1 MKKPLFI
8 DLFST
13 FFFLGLG
20 TFGGG
25 LAMLPFIKKQVI
37 EKGWISDRD
46 WDQFLAVIQLTPGA
60 LAVNMSHLIG
70 HKVRGWL
77 GGLVAVFGMVF
88 PSLIVISFLS
98 FAFQSWIDHPIFQS
112 IVKGIYLVVIAFLI
126 KAFIDF
132 SRSSYRNII
141 AWTYGI
147 IAATLLV
154 IGWFNPT
161 FMIASSLFIGFLEWL
176 IRRPR

>member
-1 MKKPLFI
+1 MKKPSFI
-8 DLFST
+8 QLFST

-25 LAMLPFIKKQVI
+25 LAMLPFIKKQVV

-46 WDQFLAVIQLTPGA
+46 WDQFLAVIQITPGA

-70 HKVRGWL
+70 HKVRGWI

-88 PSLIVISFLS
+88 PSLIVISLLS
-98 FAFQSWIDHPIFQS
+98 FVFQSWIEHPIFQS
-112 IVKGIYLVVIAFLI
+112 VVKGIYLVVIAFLI

-132 SRSSYRNII
+132 SRSSYHNLI
-141 AWTYGI
+141 AWMYGI

-154 IGWFNPT
+154 LGWFNPT
-161 FMIASSLFIGFLEWL
+161 LMIVTSLLIGFTEWL
-176 IRRPR
+176 FRRLR